1 MRRISPRSILSA
13 IGLSVCF
20 LILIFIV
27 NNLNTHTINE
37 EPLAVKCDCPTLPP
51 APPPEVEIVAAA
63 KVEVPVA
70 AKVEVP
76 VAAKVEVPVAAKV
89 EVPVAPKIEA
99 PVVPKIDAT
108 TSTQTP
114 PPLPPCQPIEK
125 ESPVQRAI
133 IIYYP
138 HHQSEYFF
146 PEVRWYV

>member
-20 LILIFIV
+20 LILLFIV
-27 NNLNTHTINE
+27 NNLNTHTINT
-37 EPLAVKCDCPTLPP
+37 EPLPVKCDCPTLPP
-51 APPPEVEIVAAA
+51 APPPKVETVAVA
-63 KVEVPVA
+63 KVEVPA
-70 AKVEVP
+70 A
-76 VAAKVEVPVAAKV
+76 
-89 EVPVAPKIEA
+89 
-99 PVVPKIDAT
+99 PKIDAT